1 MFNVKLSTYLYY
13 MRIRND
19 SRNLWNNKKF
29 SVCRSILNVC
39 FAYTSRDEMCTAM
52 KEIAEG
58 VSLGLIK
65 DR

>member
-1 MFNVKLSTYLYY
+1 M
-13 MRIRND
+13 
-19 SRNLWNNKKF
+19 F
-29 SVCRSILNVC
+29 SVLKLMNIPFFYILYTYRAILNVC

-65 DR
+65 DRYSFSFEK